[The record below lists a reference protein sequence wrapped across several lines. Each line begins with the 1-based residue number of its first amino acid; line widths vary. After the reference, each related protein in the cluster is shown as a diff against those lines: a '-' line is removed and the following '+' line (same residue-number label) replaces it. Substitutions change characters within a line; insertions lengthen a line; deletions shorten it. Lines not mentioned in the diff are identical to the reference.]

1 MNDDRACTPS
11 DHGFSRRSFI
21 YGVTAVA
28 AGSALLHRPGQALRA
43 LPRADHAKAATGN
56 GRAPGTRPPHV
67 VAGQANGVLFR
78 FDRPTGVWRST
89 NHGQSWILIWPLT
102 GAEAGARSGWL
113 AANPTAAAT
122 LGGELWATTSGGL
135 YRLTGADTG
144 DPVGLGIKVTQ
155 VLPARFP
162 FGAGR
167 VAFAAGG
174 GSPYVMA
181 LSGAPLTTEPR
192 VLRRGIQGRLLK
204 VSSPDG
210 GTTWRSTVVAGASAG
225 SPFSGD
231 KGLS

>member
-1 MNDDRACTPS
+1 MNDDRACAPS
-11 DHGFSRRSFI
+11 DHGFSRRSFM

-28 AGSALLHRPGQALRA
+28 AGSAFLHRPGVALPA

-56 GRAPGTRPPHV
+56 GRAPGMRPPHV
-67 VAGQANGVLFR
+67 VVGQTSGVLFR

-89 NHGQSWILIWPLT
+89 DHGQTWTLIWPLI

-113 AANPTAAAT
+113 AANPTAAAK

-155 VLPARFP
+155 VLPERFP

-167 VAFAAGG
+167 IAFAAGG
-174 GSPYVMA
+174 GSPYVVA
-181 LSGAPLTTEPR
+181 LNGAPPTREPG
-192 VLRRGIQGRLLK
+192 VFKRGVPGRLLR
-204 VSSPDG
+204 VTSPDD
-210 GTTWRSTVVAGASAG
+210 GTSWRSTDVGGASVG
-225 SPFSGD
+225 SPLSGD

>member
-1 MNDDRACTPS
+1 MNDDRVCTPS
-11 DHGFSRRSFI
+11 DHGFSRRSFMH
-21 YGVTAVA
+21 GVTAVA
-28 AGSALLHRPGQALRA
+28 AGSALLYRPGVALLA

-56 GRAPGTRPPHV
+56 GCAPAVRPPHV
-67 VAGQANGVLFR
+67 VVGQTNGVLFR

-89 NHGQSWILIWPLT
+89 NHGQTWILIWPLT

-144 DPVGLGIKVTQ
+144 DPVGLGVKVTQ

-174 GSPYVMA
+174 GSPYVVA
-181 LSGAPLTTEPR
+181 LPGAPPTTGPG
-192 VLRRGIQGRLLK
+192 LSRRGVQGRLLK
-204 VSSPDG
+204 VTSPDG
-210 GTTWRSTVVAGASAG
+210 GTTWRSIDVGRASVG
-225 SPFSGD
+225 SPLSGD